1 MFEIVLFLTFA
12 VLSGVQP
19 LLVKWFMPTTV
30 KRNVIILCQELIK
43 LTISLLVLLITS
55 DYCIDLPDWTFKSAI
70 VAAGVPSIMFVI
82 QNHCNLFSNQILQP
96 VTFVVLNQTKIV
108 WTALWCFLLLKQSQS
123 TIQIMSLL
131 LVIVATLYLRKI
143 LPLCCCCSTTSPT
156 TRTSASRTP
165 TSNSSTTTDSES
177 IGIGEIERN
186 KDGDDCELQ
195 LEQLNVPLLTSRPS
209 SQSPTNNSISK
220 NNTITRTTTSNNNN
234 DDVEDNNNNNNNND
248 DDDNEI
254 DDIYEAKP
262 KNTINNSERL
272 LSLGVTL
279 ALFASFLSGLSGSMS
294 QLTLQVN
301 DRNPHLFNIELSI
314 VSIVLLII
322 STMGTS
328 IFGGSGGSGSGSG
341 SGSSGSSSSA
351 SSASSSISSK
361 YPRKPTTARSSPSSG
376 GGGGGGGLFIGWTW
390 QVWIPIVTQA
400 FSGIL
405 VGLVTKHLGA
415 VTKSFGNIFGIAI
428 SSLLQQLLLTDRKS
442 GQDGLSIEELVGA
455 CLCAVSLWLHVTNP
469 I

>member
-1 MFEIVLFLTFA
+1 MFEIILFLTFA

-30 KRNVIILCQELIK
+30 KRNVIILCQELVK
-43 LTISLLVLLITS
+43 LIISLLVLLITS
-55 DYCIDLPDWTFKSAI
+55 DYCIDIPDWTFKSAI

-82 QNHCNLFSNQILQP
+82 QNHCNLFANQILQP

-108 WTALWCFLLLKQSQS
+108 WTAVWCFLLLKQSQS
-123 TIQIMSLL
+123 TIQIISLL

-143 LPLCCCCSTTSPT
+143 LPLS
-156 TRTSASRTP
+156 
-165 TSNSSTTTDSES
+165 
-177 IGIGEIERN
+177 
-186 KDGDDCELQ
+186 
-195 LEQLNVPLLTSRPS
+195 
-209 SQSPTNNSISK
+209 
-220 NNTITRTTTSNNNN
+220 
-234 DDVEDNNNNNNNND
+234 
-248 DDDNEI
+248 
-254 DDIYEAKP
+254 KP
-262 KNTINNSERL
+262 KNTINNSERV

-301 DRNPHLFNIELSI
+301 NRNPHLFNIELSI

-328 IFGGSGGSGSGSG
+328 IFGGSGGSG
-341 SGSSGSSSSA
+341 
-351 SSASSSISSK
+351 
-361 YPRKPTTARSSPSSG
+361 R
-376 GGGGGGGLFIGWTW
+376 WTW

>member
-1 MFEIVLFLTFA
+1 MFEIILFLTFA

-30 KRNVIILCQELIK
+30 KRNVIILCQELVK
-43 LTISLLVLLITS
+43 LIISLLVLLITS

-123 TIQIMSLL
+123 KIQIISLL

-156 TRTSASRTP
+156 TRTSTSRTP
-165 TSNSSTTTDSES
+165 TSNSSSTTDSNEN

-220 NNTITRTTTSNNNN
+220 NNTITRTTTVNNNN
-234 DDVEDNNNNNNNND
+234 DVEEDNNNNDNND
-248 DDDNEI
+248 DDDNE
-254 DDIYEAKP
+254 IYEAKP

-279 ALFASFLSGLSGSMS
+279 ALFASFLSGLSGSIT

-328 IFGGSGGSGSGSG
+328 IFGGGSGSGG
-341 SGSSGSSSSA
+341 SGSSSSA

-361 YPRKPTTARSSPSSG
+361 SPRKPTTARSSPSSSG